1 MAGWLAGAPLLA
13 LVPHGTVHAAAGRSI
28 TLGLAQLDEELR
40 QRFPLTRQVSGGLF
54 ELTLLRP
61 RVRLLPERDRL
72 GTQLDLALTEL
83 LMGTRHA
90 GQMDLDYGLRFDPLD
105 GSLHMQDV
113 RVHRLDIDQ
122 LPRAQQ
128 KLLSQFAPRV
138 AEHLLNDMVLYR
150 VPAEQLARARSLG
163 LEVSGLRVLPQGLQ
177 VETRA
182 AALR

>member
-40 QRFPLTRQVSGGLF
+40 RRFPLTRQVSGGLF

-90 GQMDLDYGLRFDPLD
+90 GQMDLDYGLRFDAPSRTIRLR
-105 GSLHMQDV
+105 DV
-113 RVHRLDIDQ
+113 RVHQVDFPTVPPPFQAD
-122 LPRAQQ
+122 
-128 KLLSQFAPRV
+128 FARHAPP
-138 AEHLLNDMVLYR
+138 L
-150 VPAEQLARARSLG
+150 AEQLLEGLALHQIPREQLMLLDGLG
-163 LEVSGLRVLPQGLQ
+163 FKVAALRVVPQGLRVELKP
-177 VETRA
+177 
-182 AALR
+182 ALGP